1 MKKYLLFL
9 GITSA
14 VLLANDMPDES
25 VNFLE
30 QKGMIVSIFAS
41 QKEELR
47 NTAGLIEQSKGD
59 FLKSIGLEKK
69 SALERCNHGIAVYES
84 FHSCME
90 RSKNGDELEQCN
102 VDLQDKKHYDPLIDG
117 YLSFYQAVALQHEYA
132 RSNQPLLSQNSVQI
146 NTALA
151 NVLALIENHSF
162 GLKILVETATEKSK
176 RIGYPQFDTY
186 FKTALKIKN
195 EIQLTKNQL
204 TALSEKSQH
213 QNIYPEY
220 MTLLSHLQ
228 EETYKLYQM
237 ELKLKKG
244 NK

>member
-1 MKKYLLFL
+1 MSLD
-9 GITSA
+9 G
-14 VLLANDMPDES
+14 
-25 VNFLE
+25 
-30 QKGMIVSIFAS
+30 
-41 QKEELR
+41 ELHQYF
-47 NTAGLIEQSKGD
+47 N
-59 FLKSIGLEKK
+59 
-69 SALERCNHGIAVYES
+69 
-84 FHSCME
+84 
-90 RSKNGDELEQCN
+90 
-102 VDLQDKKHYDPLIDG
+102 DLQDKKHYDPLIDG

-151 NVLALIENHSF
+151 NVLSLIENHSF
-162 GLKILVETATEKSK
+162 GLDILVETATEKSK

-186 FKTALKIKN
+186 FKTVLKIKN
-195 EIQLTKNQL
+195 EIQLTTNQL
-204 TALSEKSQH
+204 TALSEKSLH

-228 EETYKLYQM
+228 EDTYKLYQM